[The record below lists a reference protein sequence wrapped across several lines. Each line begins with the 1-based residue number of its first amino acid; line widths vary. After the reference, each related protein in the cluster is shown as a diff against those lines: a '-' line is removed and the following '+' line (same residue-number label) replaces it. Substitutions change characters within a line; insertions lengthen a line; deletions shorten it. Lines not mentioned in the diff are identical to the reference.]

1 MPINFTCPHCGATT
15 EVADKYAGQS
25 GPCAHCGKLVTVPLP
40 GGMSPPTDAGRPQK
54 QGMGTGAIIA
64 IVLAVVLV
72 VALVCGGILV
82 ALLLP
87 AVGAA
92 REAARRAQCSNNL
105 KVIGLAMHNY
115 EVQYGCFPPAFI
127 PDKNGKPMHS
137 WRVLIL
143 PYIEGENALYQ
154 QYRFNEPWDSPHNR
168 ALASQMPSVYGCPTE
183 GPPGGST
190 TSYAML
196 VGPHAIST
204 GPRGRMMREIR
215 DGLSN
220 TITVAE
226 AANAHI
232 NWMEPRDIHVE
243 DMQFQIGRGG
253 TPNAVRD
260 EISSSHANGANVL
273 FGDGA
278 VRYISGSTDPQQL
291 KAMTTVDGGETI
303 RPQDF

>member
-1 MPINFTCPHCGATT
+1 M
-15 EVADKYAGQS
+15 
-25 GPCAHCGKLVTVPLP
+25 VTVPLP

-87 AVGAA
+87 AVQAA

-168 ALASQMPSVYGCPTE
+168 ALASRMPRVYACPSDV
-183 GPPGGST
+183 PPGGSV

-196 VGPHAIST
+196 VGPHAFST
-204 GPRGRMMREIR
+204 GPRGRRAAEIR

-220 TITVAE
+220 TIAVAE
-226 AANAHI
+226 AADAHI
-232 NWMEPRDIHVE
+232 NWMEPRDIKAE
-243 DMQFQIGRGG
+243 DMQFQIGRGP
-253 TPNAVRD
+253 TPNAGNA
-260 EISSSHANGANVL
+260 EISSRHANGANVL
-273 FGDGA
+273 FCDGA
-278 VRYISGSTDPQQL
+278 VHFISGNTDPQQL

-303 RPQDF
+303 MPPDF